1 MNTQAL
7 APFDVRAL
15 DPAPVGRRITVG
27 IGELAVTDNPDDCI
41 VTHALASCVAVCL
54 FDPVAN
60 VAAML
65 HFLLPESQIN
75 EERARLQPAAFA
87 DTGIPLLFQTAYQLG
102 LEKKRAVVKLIGGAE
117 VGGPPANALQIG
129 RRNALAAKNIL
140 WRNGVLINA
149 QDIGG
154 SIARTV
160 HLLALDGR
168 VQVFDGRQ
176 QIKEL

>member
-1 MNTQAL
+1 MSGPAAQ
-7 APFDVRAL
+7 L
-15 DPAPVGRRITVG
+15 DSRVGEQTPGRRITVG
-27 IGELAVTDNPDDCI
+27 IGELAVTDQPDDSI
-41 VTHALASCVAVCL
+41 VTHALGSCVAVCL

-65 HFLLPESQIN
+65 HFLLPESKIN
-75 EERARLQPAAFA
+75 EERAKAQPGAFA
-87 DTGIPLLFQTAYQLG
+87 DTGIPLLFQSAYRLG
-102 LEKKRAVVKLIGGAE
+102 LDKKRTIVKLAGGAE
-117 VGGPPANALQIG
+117 IGSQSAGSLQIG

-154 SIARTV
+154 SVARSV

-168 VQVFDGRQ
+168 VQIFNGRE

>member
-1 MNTQAL
+1 MNGQAL
-7 APFDVRAL
+7 QPCEIRAT
-15 DPAPVGRRITVG
+15 DHAIGRRITVG
-27 IGELAVTDNPDDCI
+27 IGELAVTDNPDDYI
-41 VTHALASCVAVCL
+41 VTHALGSCVAVCL

-65 HFLLPESQIN
+65 HFLLPESKIN
-75 EERARLQPAAFA
+75 EERARAQPGAFA
-87 DTGIPLLFQTAYQLG
+87 DTGIPLLFQTAYRLG
-102 LEKKRAVVKLIGGAE
+102 LDKKRAVVKLAGGAE
-117 VGGPPANALQIG
+117 LGGQSGASLQIG

-149 QDIGG
+149 QEVGG

-168 VQVFDGRQ
+168 MQVFNGRE